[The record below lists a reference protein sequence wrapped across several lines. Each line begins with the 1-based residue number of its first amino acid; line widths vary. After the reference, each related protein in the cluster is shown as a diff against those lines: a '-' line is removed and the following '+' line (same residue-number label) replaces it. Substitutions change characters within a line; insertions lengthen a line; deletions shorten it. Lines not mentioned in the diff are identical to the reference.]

1 MIWLKTSNLK
11 RTRTK
16 GWKRWYVQFNLN
28 CNKLWIFISDKPDEL
43 GGPEQVHRPEPAHPR
58 PGGGPLLRPRDLDRA
73 QMCEYNLRLL
83 LRQTEK
89 LYTFYFPPENVT
101 RILLFSRLLSQP
113 CLMGILKQQL
123 CSQLTANKSKNLGH
137 HVAQTRWEKSHF
149 VSSAATRVWALA
161 IFWLDLSSLGLG
173 STNDDKS
180 LSEILSAV

>member
-1 MIWLKTSNLK
+1 MSNLTWIVINCEFLFQTNLTSLEGLSK
-11 RTRTK
+11 FIDPSQLTPDLEGGLSYEHGIWIELRCVSK
-16 GWKRWYVQFNLN
+16 QFAA
-28 CNKLWIFISDKPDEL
+28 I
-43 GGPEQVHRPEPAHPR
+43 
-58 PGGGPLLRPRDLDRA
+58 
-73 QMCEYNLRLL
+73 L

-123 CSQLTANKSKNLGH
+123 CNQLTCWGLVLSNKSKNLGH
-137 HVAQTRWEKSHF
+137 HVAGTRWEKSHF